1 MVNCVT
7 SLFNSFCSNVARQVA
22 CLFFCARFSVPFT
35 RTCLLCFNVVSLF
48 RYLRHVRSPTEGEKA
63 GGYSSELA
71 CGRAI
76 QEAFSALHLGV
87 EL

>member
-1 MVNCVT
+1 M
-7 SLFNSFCSNVARQVA
+7 
-22 CLFFCARFSVPFT
+22 FFFLDFFFARFSVPFT
-35 RTCLLCFNVVSLF
+35 RICLLCCVLQRYVSLF

-76 QEAFSALHLGV
+76 QEAFSALRLGV